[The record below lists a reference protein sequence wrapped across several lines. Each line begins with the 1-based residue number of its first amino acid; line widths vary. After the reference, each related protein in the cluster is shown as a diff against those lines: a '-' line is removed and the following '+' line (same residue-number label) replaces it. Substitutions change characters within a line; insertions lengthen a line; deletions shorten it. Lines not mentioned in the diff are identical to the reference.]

1 MIYLLVGK
9 KTNDKRGADMSWEQ
23 VYEQWINEENIPENL
38 KKELKDLKE
47 DPEKCQDAFYA
58 PLEFG
63 TAGMRGILGA
73 GINRMNI
80 FTIRQATEGLA
91 RFMDAEGMETKRRG
105 VAIAYDSRHMSPEF
119 AMEAAKTLANH
130 GIPAF
135 VFESLRPTPELSF
148 AVRHLNAFSGIMI
161 TASHNPAAYNGY
173 KVYGA
178 DGGQM
183 PPADADALT
192 KYVREVENPL
202 KVDVLAEDKAKER
215 DLISII
221 GEEVDTAYLKE
232 IKNVT
237 INQELINEMG
247 KELKLVY
254 TPLHGTGKMLGE
266 KALKQAGFEKFVLV
280 PEQAIADPDFTT
292 VKSPNPEEH
301 SAFEYAIRLGE
312 KEDADLLIAT
322 DPDADRLGAAVRLP
336 NGSYQVLTGN
346 QLGSIMIQYILEAHK
361 QAGTLPENAVVLKSI
376 VSSELA
382 TTITA
387 KYNTKMV
394 DVLTGFKFIAEKI
407 EQYEAD
413 HSQTFM
419 FGFEESYG
427 YLVKSFVRD
436 KDAIQA
442 LVLLAEVAAFYKK
455 QGKTLYDGLQDIFK
469 EYGYFEEKT
478 ISVTL
483 SGIEGSEK
491 IKALMKRFREEA
503 PTAFADIKVTQT
515 EDFKELTRTFADG
528 KVESLTTPPS
538 DVLKYFLEDGSW
550 IAIRPS
556 GTEPKI
562 KFYLATK
569 AASQI
574 EADQKI
580 KNFEQAVNE
589 ITK

>member
-1 MIYLLVGK
+1 
-9 KTNDKRGADMSWEQ
+9 MSWEQ
-23 VYEQWINEENIPENL
+23 VYQQWLNEENIPENL
-38 KKELKDLKE
+38 KNELKDLNT
-47 DPEKCQDAFYA
+47 DPEKCEDAFYA

-80 FTIRQATEGLA
+80 FTVRQATEGLA
-91 RFMDAEGMETKRRG
+91 RFMDTQDPETKRRG

-119 AMEAAKTLANH
+119 AMEAAKTLAKH
-130 GIPAF
+130 DIPSF

-148 AVRHLNAFSGIMI
+148 AVRYFKAFAGIMI

-173 KVYGA
+173 KVYGE

-192 KYVREVENPL
+192 KYVRSIENPL
-202 KVDVLAEDKAKER
+202 KIDVLSDEEVAHSG
-215 DLISII
+215 LINIV
-221 GEEVDTAYLKE
+221 GEEVDNAYLKE
-232 IKNVT
+232 IKTVT

-312 KEDADLLIAT
+312 KEGADLLIAT
-322 DPDADRLGAAVRLP
+322 DPDADRLGAAVRMP
-336 NGSYQVLTGN
+336 NGDYQVLTGN
-346 QLGSIMIQYILEAHK
+346 QLGSIMIHYILEAHQ
-361 QAGTLPENAVVLKSI
+361 QAGTLPQNAAVLKSI

-382 TTITA
+382 TAIA
-387 KYNTKMV
+387 EKYNTKMFN
-394 DVLTGFKFIAEKI
+394 VLTGFKFIAEKI
-407 EQYEAD
+407 QQYEED

-427 YLVKSFVRD
+427 YLVKPFVRD

-455 QGKTLYDGLQDIFK
+455 QGKTLYDGLQDIF
-469 EYGYFEEKT
+469 EEFGYFEEKT
-478 ISVTL
+478 ISVTM
-483 SGIEGSEK
+483 SGIEGSGK
-491 IKALMKRFREEA
+491 IKALMAKCREQA
-503 PTAFADIKVTQT
+503 PTEFAGIQVAQT

-528 KVESLTTPPS
+528 QTEQLQTPPS
-538 DVLKYFLEDGSW
+538 DVLKYHLEDGSW

-569 AASQI
+569 ATSSSEASEKI
-574 EADQKI
+574 AAFEAV
-580 KNFEQAVNE
+580 VNE
-589 ITK
+589 LTK

>member
-1 MIYLLVGK
+1 
-9 KTNDKRGADMSWEQ
+9 MSWEQ
-23 VYEQWINEENIPENL
+23 VYQQWLNEENIPENL
-38 KKELKDLKE
+38 KNELKDLNT
-47 DPEKCQDAFYA
+47 DPEKCEDAFYA

-80 FTIRQATEGLA
+80 FTVRQATEGLA
-91 RFMDAEGMETKRRG
+91 RFMDTQDPETKRRG

-119 AMEAAKTLANH
+119 AMEAAKTLAKH
-130 GIPAF
+130 DIPSF
-135 VFESLRPTPELSF
+135 VFKSLRPTPELSF
-148 AVRHLNAFSGIMI
+148 AVRYFKAFAGIMI

-173 KVYGA
+173 KVYGE

-192 KYVREVENPL
+192 KYVRSIENPL
-202 KVDVLAEDKAKER
+202 KIDVLSDEEVAHSG
-215 DLISII
+215 LINIV
-221 GEEVDTAYLKE
+221 GEEVDNAYLKE
-232 IKNVT
+232 IKTVT

-280 PEQAIADPDFTT
+280 PEQAVADPDFTT

-312 KEDADLLIAT
+312 KEGADLLIAT
-322 DPDADRLGAAVRLP
+322 DPDADRLGAAVRMP
-336 NGSYQVLTGN
+336 NGDYQVLTGN
-346 QLGSIMIQYILEAHK
+346 QLGSIMIHYILEAHQ
-361 QAGTLPENAVVLKSI
+361 QAGTLPQNAAVLKSI

-382 TTITA
+382 TAIA
-387 KYNTKMV
+387 EKYNTKMFN
-394 DVLTGFKFIAEKI
+394 VLTGFKFIAEKI
-407 EQYEAD
+407 QQYEED

-427 YLVKSFVRD
+427 YLVKPFVRD

-455 QGKTLYDGLQDIFK
+455 QGKTLYDGLQDIF
-469 EYGYFEEKT
+469 EEFGYFEEKT
-478 ISVTL
+478 ISVTM
-483 SGIEGSEK
+483 SGIEGSGK
-491 IKALMKRFREEA
+491 IKALMAKCREQA
-503 PTAFADIKVTQT
+503 PTEFAGIQVAQT

-528 KVESLTTPPS
+528 QTEQLQTPPS
-538 DVLKYFLEDGSW
+538 DVLKYHLEDGSW

-569 AASQI
+569 ATSSSEASEKI
-574 EADQKI
+574 AAFEAV
-580 KNFEQAVNE
+580 VNE
-589 ITK
+589 LTK

>member
-1 MIYLLVGK
+1 
-9 KTNDKRGADMSWEQ
+9 MSWEQ
-23 VYEQWINEENIPENL
+23 VYQQWLNEENIPENL
-38 KKELKDLKE
+38 KNELKDLNT
-47 DPEKCQDAFYA
+47 DPEKCEDAFYA

-80 FTIRQATEGLA
+80 FTVRQATEGLA
-91 RFMDAEGMETKRRG
+91 RFMDTQDPETKRRG

-119 AMEAAKTLANH
+119 AMEAAKTLAKH
-130 GIPAF
+130 DIPSF

-148 AVRHLNAFSGIMI
+148 AVRYFKAFAGIMI

-173 KVYGA
+173 KVYGE

-183 PPADADALT
+183 PPADVDALT
-192 KYVREVENPL
+192 KYVRSIENPL
-202 KVDVLAEDKAKER
+202 KIDVLSDEEVAHSG
-215 DLISII
+215 LINIV
-221 GEEVDTAYLKE
+221 GEEVDNAYLKE
-232 IKNVT
+232 IKTVT

-280 PEQAIADPDFTT
+280 PEQAVADPDFTT

-312 KEDADLLIAT
+312 KEGADLLIAT
-322 DPDADRLGAAVRLP
+322 DPDADRLGAAVRMP
-336 NGSYQVLTGN
+336 NGDYQVLTGN
-346 QLGSIMIQYILEAHK
+346 QLGSIMIHYILEAHQ
-361 QAGTLPENAVVLKSI
+361 QAGTLPQNAAVLKSI

-382 TTITA
+382 TAIA
-387 KYNTKMV
+387 EKYNTKMFN
-394 DVLTGFKFIAEKI
+394 VLTGFKFIAEKI
-407 EQYEAD
+407 QQYEED

-427 YLVKSFVRD
+427 YLVKPFVRD

-455 QGKTLYDGLQDIFK
+455 QGKTLYDGLQDIF
-469 EYGYFEEKT
+469 EEFGYFEEKT
-478 ISVTL
+478 ISVTM
-483 SGIEGSEK
+483 SGIEGSGK
-491 IKALMKRFREEA
+491 IKALMAKCREQA
-503 PTAFADIKVTQT
+503 PTEFAGIQVAQT

-528 KVESLTTPPS
+528 QTEQLQTPPS
-538 DVLKYFLEDGSW
+538 DVLKYHLEDGSW

-569 AASQI
+569 ATTSSEASEKI
-574 EADQKI
+574 AAFEAV
-580 KNFEQAVNE
+580 VNE
-589 ITK
+589 LTK

>member
-1 MIYLLVGK
+1 
-9 KTNDKRGADMSWEQ
+9 MSWEQ
-23 VYEQWINEENIPENL
+23 VYQQWLNEENIPENL
-38 KKELKDLKE
+38 KNELKDLNT
-47 DPEKCQDAFYA
+47 DPEKCEDAFYA

-80 FTIRQATEGLA
+80 FTVRQATEGLA
-91 RFMDAEGMETKRRG
+91 RFMDTQDPETKRRG

-119 AMEAAKTLANH
+119 AMEAAKTLAKH
-130 GIPAF
+130 DIPSF

-148 AVRHLNAFSGIMI
+148 AVRYFKAFAGIMI

-173 KVYGA
+173 KVYGE

-192 KYVREVENPL
+192 KYVRSIENPL
-202 KVDVLAEDKAKER
+202 KIDVLSDEEVAHSG
-215 DLISII
+215 LINIV
-221 GEEVDTAYLKE
+221 GEEVDNAYLKE
-232 IKNVT
+232 IKTVT

-280 PEQAIADPDFTT
+280 PEQAVADPDFTT

-312 KEDADLLIAT
+312 KEGADLLIAT
-322 DPDADRLGAAVRLP
+322 DPDADRLGAAVRMP
-336 NGSYQVLTGN
+336 NGDYQVLTGN
-346 QLGSIMIQYILEAHK
+346 QLGSIMIHYILEAHQ
-361 QAGTLPENAVVLKSI
+361 QAGTLPQNAAVLKSI

-382 TTITA
+382 TAIA
-387 KYNTKMV
+387 EKYNTKMFN
-394 DVLTGFKFIAEKI
+394 VLTGFKFIAEKI
-407 EQYEAD
+407 QQYEED

-427 YLVKSFVRD
+427 YLVKPFVRD

-455 QGKTLYDGLQDIFK
+455 QGKTLYDGLQDIF
-469 EYGYFEEKT
+469 EEFGYFEEKT
-478 ISVTL
+478 ISVTM
-483 SGIEGSEK
+483 SGIEGSGK
-491 IKALMKRFREEA
+491 IKALMAKCREQA
-503 PTAFADIKVTQT
+503 PTEFAGIQVAQT

-528 KVESLTTPPS
+528 QTEQLQTPPS
-538 DVLKYFLEDGSW
+538 DVLKYHLEDGSW

-562 KFYLATK
+562 KFYLATNATSSSEASEK
-569 AASQI
+569 IAAF
-574 EADQKI
+574 EAV
-580 KNFEQAVNE
+580 VNE
-589 ITK
+589 LTK

>member
-1 MIYLLVGK
+1 
-9 KTNDKRGADMSWEQ
+9 MSWEQ
-23 VYEQWINEENIPENL
+23 VYQQWLNEENIPENL
-38 KKELKDLKE
+38 KNELKDLNT
-47 DPEKCQDAFYA
+47 DPEKCEDAFYA

-80 FTIRQATEGLA
+80 FTVRQATEGLA
-91 RFMDAEGMETKRRG
+91 RFMDTQDPETKRRG

-119 AMEAAKTLANH
+119 AMEAAKTLAKH
-130 GIPAF
+130 DIPSF

-148 AVRHLNAFSGIMI
+148 AVRYFKAFAGIMI

-173 KVYGA
+173 KVYGE

-192 KYVREVENPL
+192 KYVRSIENPL
-202 KVDVLAEDKAKER
+202 KIDVLSDEEVAHSG
-215 DLISII
+215 LINIV
-221 GEEVDTAYLKE
+221 GEEVDNAYLKE
-232 IKNVT
+232 IKTVT

-280 PEQAIADPDFTT
+280 PDQAVADPDFTT

-312 KEDADLLIAT
+312 KEGADLLIAT
-322 DPDADRLGAAVRLP
+322 DPDADRLGAAVRMP
-336 NGSYQVLTGN
+336 NGDYQVLTGN
-346 QLGSIMIQYILEAHK
+346 QLGSIMIHYILEAHQ
-361 QAGTLPENAVVLKSI
+361 QAGTLPQNAAVLKSI

-382 TTITA
+382 TAIA
-387 KYNTKMV
+387 EKYNTKMFN
-394 DVLTGFKFIAEKI
+394 VLTGFKFIAEKI
-407 EQYEAD
+407 QQYEED

-427 YLVKSFVRD
+427 YLVKPFVRD

-455 QGKTLYDGLQDIFK
+455 QGKTLYDGLQDIF
-469 EYGYFEEKT
+469 EEFGYFEEKT
-478 ISVTL
+478 ISVTM
-483 SGIEGSEK
+483 SGIEGSGK
-491 IKALMKRFREEA
+491 IKALMAKCREQA
-503 PTAFADIKVTQT
+503 PTEFAGIQVAQT

-528 KVESLTTPPS
+528 QTEQLQTPPS
-538 DVLKYFLEDGSW
+538 DVLKYHLEDGSW

-569 AASQI
+569 ATSSSEASEKI
-574 EADQKI
+574 AAFEAV
-580 KNFEQAVNE
+580 VNE
-589 ITK
+589 LTK

>member
-1 MIYLLVGK
+1 
-9 KTNDKRGADMSWEQ
+9 MSWEQ
-23 VYEQWINEENIPENL
+23 VYQQWLNEENIPENL
-38 KKELKDLKE
+38 KNELKDLNT
-47 DPEKCQDAFYA
+47 DPEKCEDAFYA

-80 FTIRQATEGLA
+80 FTVRQATEGLA
-91 RFMDAEGMETKRRG
+91 RFMDTQDPETKRRG

-119 AMEAAKTLANH
+119 AMEAAKTLAKH
-130 GIPAF
+130 DIPSF

-148 AVRHLNAFSGIMI
+148 AVRYFKAFAGIMI

-173 KVYGA
+173 KVYGE

-192 KYVREVENPL
+192 KYVRSIENPL
-202 KVDVLAEDKAKER
+202 KIDVLSDEEVAHSG
-215 DLISII
+215 LINIV
-221 GEEVDTAYLKE
+221 GEEVDNAYLKE
-232 IKNVT
+232 IKTVT

-280 PEQAIADPDFTT
+280 PEQAVADPDFTT

-312 KEDADLLIAT
+312 KEGADLLIAT
-322 DPDADRLGAAVRLP
+322 DPDADRLGAAVRMP
-336 NGSYQVLTGN
+336 NGDYQVLTGN
-346 QLGSIMIQYILEAHK
+346 QLGSIMIHYILEAHQ
-361 QAGTLPENAVVLKSI
+361 QAGTLPQNAAVLKSI

-382 TTITA
+382 TAIA
-387 KYNTKMV
+387 EKYNTKMFN
-394 DVLTGFKFIAEKI
+394 VLTGFKFIAEKI
-407 EQYEAD
+407 QQYEED

-427 YLVKSFVRD
+427 YLVKPFVRD

-442 LVLLAEVAAFYKK
+442 LVLLAEVAAFYKI
-455 QGKTLYDGLQDIFK
+455 QGKTLYDGLQDIF
-469 EYGYFEEKT
+469 EEFGYFEEKT
-478 ISVTL
+478 ISVTM
-483 SGIEGSEK
+483 SGIEGSGK
-491 IKALMKRFREEA
+491 IKALMAKCREQA
-503 PTAFADIKVTQT
+503 PTEFAGIQVAQT

-528 KVESLTTPPS
+528 QTEQLQTPPS
-538 DVLKYFLEDGSW
+538 DVLKYHLEDGSW

-569 AASQI
+569 ATSSSEASEKI
-574 EADQKI
+574 AAFEAV
-580 KNFEQAVNE
+580 VNE
-589 ITK
+589 LTK

>member
-1 MIYLLVGK
+1 
-9 KTNDKRGADMSWEQ
+9 MSWEQ
-23 VYEQWINEENIPENL
+23 VYEQWLNEENLPA
-38 KKELKDLKE
+38 ELKEELNSLAD
-47 DPEKCQDAFYA
+47 DSEKCQDAFYA

-91 RFMDAEGMETKRRG
+91 LFMDGQDVETKKRG
-105 VAIAYDSRHMSPEF
+105 VAIAYDSRHKSPEF
-119 AMEAAKTLANH
+119 AMEAAKTLAQH
-130 GIPAF
+130 GIPAY

-148 AVRHLNAFSGIMI
+148 AVRHLNAFAGIMI
-161 TASHNPAAYNGY
+161 TASHNPAEYNGY

-192 KYVREVENPL
+192 TYVRSVENPL
-202 KVDVLAEDKAKER
+202 KVEVLSEEEGKNR
-215 DLISII
+215 GLITII
-221 GEEVDTAYLKE
+221 GEEVDKEYLSKL
-232 IKNVT
+232 KSVT

-247 KELKLVY
+247 GELKLIY

-266 KALKQAGFEKFVLV
+266 KALKQAGFTQFSLV
-280 PEQAIADPDFTT
+280 SEQAVADPDFTT

-312 KEDADLLIAT
+312 KENADLLIAT

-336 NGSYQVLTGN
+336 DGSYQVLTGN
-346 QLGSIMIQYILEAHK
+346 QIGSVLLQYILEAHK

-382 TTITA
+382 TAIA
-387 KYNTKMV
+387 EKYNTKMI

-407 EQYEAD
+407 EEYEED

-442 LVLLAEVAAFYKK
+442 LVLLAEVAAYYKK
-455 QGKTLYDGLQDIFK
+455 QGKTLYDGLQDIFA
-469 EYGYFEEKT
+469 EYGYYKEKT

-483 SGIEGSEK
+483 SGIEGSQK
-491 IKALMKRFREEA
+491 IKELMAKFRQEA
-503 PTAFADIKVTQT
+503 PSEFAEVSVTKT
-515 EDFKELTRTFADG
+515 EDFKELVSRTADG
-528 KVESLTTPPS
+528 KEEKILTSPS
-538 DVLKYFLEDGSW
+538 DVLKYYMEDGSW

-562 KFYLATK
+562 KFYVATIGTSHENADEKLA
-569 AASQI
+569 A
-574 EADQKI
+574 
-580 KNFEQAVNE
+580 FENAVNK
-589 ITK
+589 ITE

>member
-1 MIYLLVGK
+1 
-9 KTNDKRGADMSWEQ
+9 MSWEQ
-23 VYEQWINEENIPENL
+23 VYQQWLNEENIPENL
-38 KKELKDLKE
+38 KNELKDLNT
-47 DPEKCQDAFYA
+47 DPEKCEDAFYA

-80 FTIRQATEGLA
+80 FTVRQATEGLA
-91 RFMDAEGMETKRRG
+91 RFMDTQDPETKRRG

-119 AMEAAKTLANH
+119 AMEAAKTLAKH
-130 GIPAF
+130 DIPSF

-148 AVRHLNAFSGIMI
+148 AVRYFKAFAGIMI

-173 KVYGA
+173 KVYGE

-192 KYVREVENPL
+192 KYVRSIENPL
-202 KVDVLAEDKAKER
+202 KIDVLSDEEVAHSG
-215 DLISII
+215 LINIV
-221 GEEVDTAYLKE
+221 GEEVDNAYLKE
-232 IKNVT
+232 IKTVT

-280 PEQAIADPDFTT
+280 PEQAVADPDFTT

-312 KEDADLLIAT
+312 KEGADLLIAT
-322 DPDADRLGAAVRLP
+322 DPDADRLGAAVRMP
-336 NGSYQVLTGN
+336 NGDYQVLTGN
-346 QLGSIMIQYILEAHK
+346 QLGSIMIHYILEAHQ
-361 QAGTLPENAVVLKSI
+361 QAGTLPQNAAVLKSI

-382 TTITA
+382 TAIA
-387 KYNTKMV
+387 EKYNTKMFN
-394 DVLTGFKFIAEKI
+394 VLTGFKFIAEKI
-407 EQYEAD
+407 QQYEED

-427 YLVKSFVRD
+427 YLVKPFVRD

-455 QGKTLYDGLQDIFK
+455 QGKTLYDGLQDIF
-469 EYGYFEEKT
+469 EEFGYFEEKT
-478 ISVTL
+478 ISVTM
-483 SGIEGSEK
+483 SGIEGSGK
-491 IKALMKRFREEA
+491 IKALMAKCHEQA
-503 PTAFADIKVTQT
+503 PTEFAGIQVAQT

-528 KVESLTTPPS
+528 QTEQLQTPPS
-538 DVLKYFLEDGSW
+538 DVLKYHLEDGSW

-569 AASQI
+569 ATSSSEASEKI
-574 EADQKI
+574 AAFEAV
-580 KNFEQAVNE
+580 VNE
-589 ITK
+589 LTK

>member
-1 MIYLLVGK
+1 
-9 KTNDKRGADMSWEQ
+9 MSWEQ
-23 VYEQWINEENIPENL
+23 VYQQWLNEENIPENL
-38 KKELKDLKE
+38 KNELKDLNT
-47 DPEKCQDAFYA
+47 DPEKCEDAFYA

-80 FTIRQATEGLA
+80 FTVRQATEGLA
-91 RFMDAEGMETKRRG
+91 RFMDTQDPETKRRG

-119 AMEAAKTLANH
+119 AMEAAKTLAKH
-130 GIPAF
+130 DIPSF

-148 AVRHLNAFSGIMI
+148 AVRYFKAFAGIMI

-173 KVYGA
+173 KVYGE

-192 KYVREVENPL
+192 KYVRSIENPL
-202 KVDVLAEDKAKER
+202 KIDVLSDEEVAHS
-215 DLISII
+215 DLINIV
-221 GEEVDTAYLKE
+221 GEEVDNAYLKE
-232 IKNVT
+232 IKTVT

-280 PEQAIADPDFTT
+280 PEQAVADPDFTT

-312 KEDADLLIAT
+312 KEGADLLIAT
-322 DPDADRLGAAVRLP
+322 DPDADRLGAAVRMP
-336 NGSYQVLTGN
+336 NGDYQVLTGN
-346 QLGSIMIQYILEAHK
+346 QLGSIMIHYILEAHQ
-361 QAGTLPENAVVLKSI
+361 QAGTLPQNAAVLKSI

-382 TTITA
+382 TAIA
-387 KYNTKMV
+387 EKYNTKMFN
-394 DVLTGFKFIAEKI
+394 VLTGFKFIAEKI
-407 EQYEAD
+407 QQYEED

-427 YLVKSFVRD
+427 YLVKPFVRD

-455 QGKTLYDGLQDIFK
+455 QGKTLYDGLQDIF
-469 EYGYFEEKT
+469 EEFGYFEEKT
-478 ISVTL
+478 ISVTM
-483 SGIEGSEK
+483 SGIEGSGK
-491 IKALMKRFREEA
+491 IKALMAKCREQA
-503 PTAFADIKVTQT
+503 PTEFAGIQVAQT

-528 KVESLTTPPS
+528 QTEQLQTPPS
-538 DVLKYFLEDGSW
+538 DVLKYHLEDGSW

-569 AASQI
+569 ATSSSEASEKI
-574 EADQKI
+574 AAFEAV
-580 KNFEQAVNE
+580 VNE
-589 ITK
+589 LTK

>member
-1 MIYLLVGK
+1 
-9 KTNDKRGADMSWEQ
+9 MSWEQ
-23 VYEQWINEENIPENL
+23 VYQQWLNEENIPENL
-38 KKELKDLKE
+38 KNELKDLNT
-47 DPEKCQDAFYA
+47 DPEKCEDAFYA

-80 FTIRQATEGLA
+80 FTVRQATEGLA
-91 RFMDAEGMETKRRG
+91 RFMDTQDPETKRRG

-119 AMEAAKTLANH
+119 AMEAAKTLAKH
-130 GIPAF
+130 DIPSF

-148 AVRHLNAFSGIMI
+148 AVRYFKAFAGIMI
-161 TASHNPAAYNGY
+161 TASHNPVAYNGY
-173 KVYGA
+173 KVYGE

-192 KYVREVENPL
+192 KYVRSIENSL
-202 KVDVLAEDKAKER
+202 KIDVLSDEEVAHSG
-215 DLISII
+215 LINIV
-221 GEEVDTAYLKE
+221 GEEVDNAYLKE
-232 IKNVT
+232 IKTVT

-280 PEQAIADPDFTT
+280 PEQAVADPDFTT

-312 KEDADLLIAT
+312 KEGADLLIAT
-322 DPDADRLGAAVRLP
+322 DPDADRLGAAVRMP
-336 NGSYQVLTGN
+336 NGDYQVLTGN
-346 QLGSIMIQYILEAHK
+346 QLGSIMIHYILEAHQ
-361 QAGTLPENAVVLKSI
+361 QAGTLPQNAAVLKSI

-382 TTITA
+382 TAIA
-387 KYNTKMV
+387 EKYNTKMFN
-394 DVLTGFKFIAEKI
+394 VLTGFKFIAEKI
-407 EQYEAD
+407 QQYEED

-427 YLVKSFVRD
+427 YLVKPFVRD

-455 QGKTLYDGLQDIFK
+455 QGKTLYDGLQDIF
-469 EYGYFEEKT
+469 EEFGYFEEKT
-478 ISVTL
+478 ISVTM
-483 SGIEGSEK
+483 SGIEGSGK
-491 IKALMKRFREEA
+491 IKALMAKCREQA
-503 PTAFADIKVTQT
+503 PTEFAGIQVAQT

-528 KVESLTTPPS
+528 QTEQLQTPPS
-538 DVLKYFLEDGSW
+538 DVLKYHLEDGSW

-569 AASQI
+569 ATSSSEASEKI
-574 EADQKI
+574 AAFEAV
-580 KNFEQAVNE
+580 VNE
-589 ITK
+589 LTK

>member
-1 MIYLLVGK
+1 
-9 KTNDKRGADMSWEQ
+9 MSWEQ
-23 VYEQWINEENIPENL
+23 VYQQWLNEENIPENL
-38 KKELKDLKE
+38 KNELKDLNT
-47 DPEKCQDAFYA
+47 DPEKCEDAFYA

-80 FTIRQATEGLA
+80 FTVRQATEGLA
-91 RFMDAEGMETKRRG
+91 RFMDTQDPETKRRG

-119 AMEAAKTLANH
+119 AMEAAKTLAKH
-130 GIPAF
+130 DIPSF

-148 AVRHLNAFSGIMI
+148 AVRYFKAFAGIMI

-173 KVYGA
+173 KVYGE

-192 KYVREVENPL
+192 KYVRSIENPL
-202 KVDVLAEDKAKER
+202 KIDVLSDEEVAHSG
-215 DLISII
+215 LINIV
-221 GEEVDTAYLKE
+221 GEEVDNAYLKE
-232 IKNVT
+232 IKTVT

-280 PEQAIADPDFTT
+280 PEQAVADPDFTT

-312 KEDADLLIAT
+312 KEGADLLIAT
-322 DPDADRLGAAVRLP
+322 DPDADRLGAAVRMP
-336 NGSYQVLTGN
+336 NGDYQVLTGN
-346 QLGSIMIQYILEAHK
+346 QLGSIMIHYILEAH
-361 QAGTLPENAVVLKSI
+361 QQVGTLPQNAAVLKSI

-382 TTITA
+382 TAIA
-387 KYNTKMV
+387 EKYNTKMFN
-394 DVLTGFKFIAEKI
+394 VLTGFKFIAEKI
-407 EQYEAD
+407 QQYEED

-427 YLVKSFVRD
+427 YLVKPFVRD

-455 QGKTLYDGLQDIFK
+455 QGKTLYDGLQDIF
-469 EYGYFEEKT
+469 EEFGYFEEKT
-478 ISVTL
+478 ISVTM
-483 SGIEGSEK
+483 SGIEGSGK
-491 IKALMKRFREEA
+491 IKALMAKCREQA
-503 PTAFADIKVTQT
+503 PTEFAGIQVAQT

-528 KVESLTTPPS
+528 QTEQLQTPPS
-538 DVLKYFLEDGSW
+538 DVLKYHLEDGSW

-569 AASQI
+569 ATSSSEASEKI
-574 EADQKI
+574 AAFEAV
-580 KNFEQAVNE
+580 VNE
-589 ITK
+589 LTK

>member
-1 MIYLLVGK
+1 
-9 KTNDKRGADMSWEQ
+9 MSWEQ
-23 VYEQWINEENIPENL
+23 VYQQWLNEENIPENL
-38 KKELKDLKE
+38 KNELKDLNT
-47 DPEKCQDAFYA
+47 DPEKCEDAFYA

-80 FTIRQATEGLA
+80 FTVRQATEGLA
-91 RFMDAEGMETKRRG
+91 RFMDTQDPETKRRG

-119 AMEAAKTLANH
+119 AMEAAKTLAKH
-130 GIPAF
+130 DIPSF

-148 AVRHLNAFSGIMI
+148 AVRYFKAFAGIMI

-173 KVYGA
+173 KVYGE

-192 KYVREVENPL
+192 KYVRSIENPL
-202 KVDVLAEDKAKER
+202 KIDVLSDEEVAHSG
-215 DLISII
+215 LINIV
-221 GEEVDTAYLKE
+221 GEEVDNAYLKE
-232 IKNVT
+232 IKTVT

-280 PEQAIADPDFTT
+280 PEQAVADPDFTT

-312 KEDADLLIAT
+312 KEGADLLIAT
-322 DPDADRLGAAVRLP
+322 DPDADRLGAAVRMP
-336 NGSYQVLTGN
+336 NGDYQVLTGN
-346 QLGSIMIQYILEAHK
+346 QLGSIMIHYILEAHQ
-361 QAGTLPENAVVLKSI
+361 QAGTLPQNAAVLKSI

-382 TTITA
+382 TAIA
-387 KYNTKMV
+387 EKYNKKMFN
-394 DVLTGFKFIAEKI
+394 VLTGFKFIAEKI
-407 EQYEAD
+407 QQYEED

-427 YLVKSFVRD
+427 YLVKPFVRD

-455 QGKTLYDGLQDIFK
+455 QGKTLYDGLQDIF
-469 EYGYFEEKT
+469 EEFGYFEEKT
-478 ISVTL
+478 ISVTM
-483 SGIEGSEK
+483 SGIEGSGK
-491 IKALMKRFREEA
+491 IKALMAKCREQA
-503 PTAFADIKVTQT
+503 PTEFAGIQVAQT

-528 KVESLTTPPS
+528 QTEQLQTPPS
-538 DVLKYFLEDGSW
+538 DVLKYHLEDGSW

-569 AASQI
+569 ATSSSEASEKI
-574 EADQKI
+574 AAFEAV
-580 KNFEQAVNE
+580 VNE
-589 ITK
+589 LTK

>member
-1 MIYLLVGK
+1 
-9 KTNDKRGADMSWEQ
+9 MSWEQ
-23 VYEQWINEENIPENL
+23 VYQQWLNEENIPENL
-38 KKELKDLKE
+38 KNELKDLNT
-47 DPEKCQDAFYA
+47 DPEKCEDAFYA

-80 FTIRQATEGLA
+80 FTVRQATEGLA
-91 RFMDAEGMETKRRG
+91 RFMDTQDPETKRRG

-119 AMEAAKTLANH
+119 AMEAAKTLAKH
-130 GIPAF
+130 DIPSF

-148 AVRHLNAFSGIMI
+148 AVRYFKAFAGIMI

-173 KVYGA
+173 KVYGE

-192 KYVREVENPL
+192 KYVRSIENSL
-202 KVDVLAEDKAKER
+202 KIDVLSDEEVAHSG
-215 DLISII
+215 LINIV
-221 GEEVDTAYLKE
+221 GEEVDNAYLKE
-232 IKNVT
+232 IKTVT

-280 PEQAIADPDFTT
+280 PEQAVADPDFTT

-312 KEDADLLIAT
+312 KEGADLLIAT
-322 DPDADRLGAAVRLP
+322 DPDADRLGAAVRMP
-336 NGSYQVLTGN
+336 NGDYQVLTGN
-346 QLGSIMIQYILEAHK
+346 QLGSIMIHYILEAHQ
-361 QAGTLPENAVVLKSI
+361 QAGTLPQNAAVLKSI

-382 TTITA
+382 TAIA
-387 KYNTKMV
+387 EKYNTKMFN
-394 DVLTGFKFIAEKI
+394 VLTGFKFIAEKI
-407 EQYEAD
+407 QQYEED

-427 YLVKSFVRD
+427 YLVKPFVRD

-455 QGKTLYDGLQDIFK
+455 QGKTLYDGLQDIF
-469 EYGYFEEKT
+469 EEFGYFEEKT
-478 ISVTL
+478 ISVTM
-483 SGIEGSEK
+483 SGIEGSGK
-491 IKALMKRFREEA
+491 IKALMAKCREQA
-503 PTAFADIKVTQT
+503 PTEFAGIQVAQT

-528 KVESLTTPPS
+528 QTEQLQTPPS
-538 DVLKYFLEDGSW
+538 DVLKYHLEDGSW

-569 AASQI
+569 AKSSSEASEKI
-574 EADQKI
+574 AAFEAV
-580 KNFEQAVNE
+580 VNE
-589 ITK
+589 LTK

>member
-1 MIYLLVGK
+1 
-9 KTNDKRGADMSWEQ
+9 MSWEQ
-23 VYEQWINEENIPENL
+23 VYQQWLNEENIPENL
-38 KKELKDLKE
+38 KNELKDLNT
-47 DPEKCQDAFYA
+47 DPEKCEDAFYA

-80 FTIRQATEGLA
+80 FTVRQATEGLA
-91 RFMDAEGMETKRRG
+91 RFMDTQDPETKRRG

-119 AMEAAKTLANH
+119 AMEAAKTLAKH
-130 GIPAF
+130 DIPSF

-148 AVRHLNAFSGIMI
+148 AVRYFKASAGIMI

-173 KVYGA
+173 KVYGE

-192 KYVREVENPL
+192 KYVRSIENSL
-202 KVDVLAEDKAKER
+202 KIDVLSDEEVAHSG
-215 DLISII
+215 LINIV
-221 GEEVDTAYLKE
+221 GEEVDNAYLKE
-232 IKNVT
+232 IKTVT

-280 PEQAIADPDFTT
+280 PEQAVADPDFTT

-312 KEDADLLIAT
+312 KEGADLLIAT
-322 DPDADRLGAAVRLP
+322 DPDADRLGAAVRMP
-336 NGSYQVLTGN
+336 NGDYQVLTGN
-346 QLGSIMIQYILEAHK
+346 QLGSIMIHYILEAHQ
-361 QAGTLPENAVVLKSI
+361 QAGTLPQNAAVLKSI

-382 TTITA
+382 TAIA
-387 KYNTKMV
+387 EKYNTKMFN
-394 DVLTGFKFIAEKI
+394 VLTGFKFIAEKI
-407 EQYEAD
+407 QQYEED

-427 YLVKSFVRD
+427 YLVKPFVRD

-455 QGKTLYDGLQDIFK
+455 QGKTLYDGLQDIF
-469 EYGYFEEKT
+469 EEFGYFEEKT
-478 ISVTL
+478 ISVTM
-483 SGIEGSEK
+483 SGIEGSGK
-491 IKALMKRFREEA
+491 IKALMAKCREQA
-503 PTAFADIKVTQT
+503 PTEFAGIQVAQT

-528 KVESLTTPPS
+528 QTEQLQTPPS
-538 DVLKYFLEDGSW
+538 DVLKYHLEDGSW

-569 AASQI
+569 ATSSSEASEKI
-574 EADQKI
+574 AAFEAV
-580 KNFEQAVNE
+580 VNE
-589 ITK
+589 LTK

>member
-1 MIYLLVGK
+1 
-9 KTNDKRGADMSWEQ
+9 MSWEQ
-23 VYEQWINEENIPENL
+23 VYQQWLNEENIPENL
-38 KKELKDLKE
+38 KNELKDLNT
-47 DPEKCQDAFYA
+47 DPEKCEDAFYA

-80 FTIRQATEGLA
+80 FTVRQATEGLA
-91 RFMDAEGMETKRRG
+91 RFMDTQDPETKRRG

-119 AMEAAKTLANH
+119 AMEAAKTLAKH
-130 GIPAF
+130 DIPSF

-148 AVRHLNAFSGIMI
+148 AVRYFKAFAGIMI

-173 KVYGA
+173 KVYGE

-192 KYVREVENPL
+192 KYVRSIENSL
-202 KVDVLAEDKAKER
+202 KIDVLSDEEVAHSG
-215 DLISII
+215 LINIV
-221 GEEVDTAYLKE
+221 GEEVDNAYLKE
-232 IKNVT
+232 IKTVT

-280 PEQAIADPDFTT
+280 PEQAVADPDFTT

-312 KEDADLLIAT
+312 KEGADLLIAT
-322 DPDADRLGAAVRLP
+322 DPDADRLGAAVRMP
-336 NGSYQVLTGN
+336 NGDYQVLTGN
-346 QLGSIMIQYILEAHK
+346 QLGSIMIHYILEAHQ
-361 QAGTLPENAVVLKSI
+361 QAGTLPQNAAVLKSI

-382 TTITA
+382 TAIA
-387 KYNTKMV
+387 EKYNTKMFN
-394 DVLTGFKFIAEKI
+394 VLTGFKFIAEKI
-407 EQYEAD
+407 QQYEED

-427 YLVKSFVRD
+427 YLVKPFVRD

-455 QGKTLYDGLQDIFK
+455 QGKTLYDALQDIF
-469 EYGYFEEKT
+469 EEFGYFEEKT
-478 ISVTL
+478 ISVTM
-483 SGIEGSEK
+483 SGIEGSGK
-491 IKALMKRFREEA
+491 IKALMAKCREQA
-503 PTAFADIKVTQT
+503 PTEFAGIQVAQT

-528 KVESLTTPPS
+528 QTEQLQTPPS
-538 DVLKYFLEDGSW
+538 DVLKYHLEDGSW

-569 AASQI
+569 ATSSSEASEKI
-574 EADQKI
+574 AAFEAV
-580 KNFEQAVNE
+580 VNE
-589 ITK
+589 LTK

>member
-1 MIYLLVGK
+1 
-9 KTNDKRGADMSWEQ
+9 MSWEQ
-23 VYEQWINEENIPENL
+23 VYQQWLNEENIPENL
-38 KKELKDLKE
+38 KNELKDLNT
-47 DPEKCQDAFYA
+47 DPEKCEDAFYA

-80 FTIRQATEGLA
+80 FTVRQATEGLA
-91 RFMDAEGMETKRRG
+91 RFMDTQDPETKRRG

-119 AMEAAKTLANH
+119 AMEAAKTLAKH
-130 GIPAF
+130 DIPSF

-148 AVRHLNAFSGIMI
+148 AVRYFKAFAGIMI

-173 KVYGA
+173 KVYGE

-192 KYVREVENPL
+192 KYVRSIENSL
-202 KVDVLAEDKAKER
+202 KIDVLSDEEVAHSG
-215 DLISII
+215 LINIV
-221 GEEVDTAYLKE
+221 GEEVDNAYLKE
-232 IKNVT
+232 IKTVT

-280 PEQAIADPDFTT
+280 PEQAVADPDFTT

-312 KEDADLLIAT
+312 KEGADLLIAT
-322 DPDADRLGAAVRLP
+322 DPDADRLGAAVRMP
-336 NGSYQVLTGN
+336 NGDYQVLTGN
-346 QLGSIMIQYILEAHK
+346 QLGSIMIHYILEAHQ
-361 QAGTLPENAVVLKSI
+361 QAGTLPQNAAVLKSI

-382 TTITA
+382 TAIA
-387 KYNTKMV
+387 EKYNTKMFN
-394 DVLTGFKFIAEKI
+394 VLTGFKFIAEKI
-407 EQYEAD
+407 QQYEED

-427 YLVKSFVRD
+427 YLVKPFVRD

-455 QGKTLYDGLQDIFK
+455 QGKTLYDGLQDIF
-469 EYGYFEEKT
+469 EEFGYFEEKT
-478 ISVTL
+478 ISVTM
-483 SGIEGSEK
+483 SGIEGSGK
-491 IKALMKRFREEA
+491 IKALMAKCRGQA
-503 PTAFADIKVTQT
+503 PTEFAGIQVAQT

-528 KVESLTTPPS
+528 QTEQLQTPPS
-538 DVLKYFLEDGSW
+538 DVLKYHLEDGSW

-569 AASQI
+569 ATSSSEASEKI
-574 EADQKI
+574 AAFEAV
-580 KNFEQAVNE
+580 VNE
-589 ITK
+589 LTK

>member
-1 MIYLLVGK
+1 
-9 KTNDKRGADMSWEQ
+9 MSWEQ
-23 VYEQWINEENIPENL
+23 VYQQWLNEENIPENL
-38 KKELKDLKE
+38 KNELKDLNT
-47 DPEKCQDAFYA
+47 DPEKCEDAFYA

-80 FTIRQATEGLA
+80 FTVRQATEGLA
-91 RFMDAEGMETKRRG
+91 RFMDTQDPETKRRG

-119 AMEAAKTLANH
+119 AMEAAKTLAKH
-130 GIPAF
+130 DIPSF

-148 AVRHLNAFSGIMI
+148 AVRYFKAFAGIMI

-173 KVYGA
+173 KVYGE

-192 KYVREVENPL
+192 KYVRSIENPL
-202 KVDVLAEDKAKER
+202 KIDVLSDEEVAHSG
-215 DLISII
+215 LINIV
-221 GEEVDTAYLKE
+221 GEEVDNAYLKE
-232 IKNVT
+232 IKTVT

-280 PEQAIADPDFTT
+280 PEQAVADPDFTT

-312 KEDADLLIAT
+312 KEGADLLIAT
-322 DPDADRLGAAVRLP
+322 DPDADRLGAAVRMP
-336 NGSYQVLTGN
+336 NGDYQVLTGN
-346 QLGSIMIQYILEAHK
+346 QLGSIMIHYILEAHQ
-361 QAGTLPENAVVLKSI
+361 QAGTLPQNAAVLKSI

-382 TTITA
+382 TAIA
-387 KYNTKMV
+387 EKYNTKMFN
-394 DVLTGFKFIAEKI
+394 VLTGFKFIAEKI
-407 EQYEAD
+407 QQYEED

-427 YLVKSFVRD
+427 YLVKPFVRD

-455 QGKTLYDGLQDIFK
+455 QGKTLYDGLQDIF
-469 EYGYFEEKT
+469 EEFGYFEEKT
-478 ISVTL
+478 ISVTM
-483 SGIEGSEK
+483 SGIEGSGK
-491 IKALMKRFREEA
+491 IKALMAKCREQA
-503 PTAFADIKVTQT
+503 PTEFAGIQVAQT

-528 KVESLTTPPS
+528 QTEQLQTPLS
-538 DVLKYFLEDGSW
+538 DVLKYHLEDGSW

-569 AASQI
+569 ATSSSEASEKI
-574 EADQKI
+574 AAFEAV
-580 KNFEQAVNE
+580 VNE
-589 ITK
+589 LTK